1 MKKNISIAIF
11 ASALLFSGCAGKQL
25 TEIKEPKEL
34 KCEDN
39 SVYSSIHN
47 KCLVMNE
54 DIKGVVESKEC
65 VDNKCS
71 AVVLDE
77 RSRRIKIEANDN
89 LNIGDTVSIVLFKKG
104 EAVEHNKNME
114 K

>member
-11 ASALLFSGCAGKQL
+11 ASALLFSGCAGKEL
-25 TEIKEPKEL
+25 LEPKEF

-65 VDNKCS
+65 IENKCS
-71 AVVLDE
+71 AIVLDE

-104 EAVEHNKNME
+104 EIVKHDKSME